1 MDFPGSTDGQKPT
14 AAYSMEALEGLIR
27 DTESTIQ
34 ALAKPAQKD
43 LGSQLDDLKRKFEK
57 TEQIQDRSERNIQ
70 LRILNASFESLR
82 QEVQEEEK
90 DLANAVFG
98 LNVIIESM
106 GAEYAA
112 LENPDTEEK
121 KLVSDAEAAL
131 ATSQQQLEGAKLK
144 WNIFGSKDRAIVRA
158 EEAIKNAEQG
168 IEDARSE
175 AKRRARRRLQNRN
188 MEDSLQDFLY
198 KVEQTSSI
206 MEKRRD
212 DIKQQLAAV
221 QTRKGEAFR
230 IKEESAKAL
239 EALDRELQEKE
250 AELQR
255 EEGLLNTFLNG
266 TPEHAQQDEKIS
278 NLRAEVEDLR
288 GRRNNALILFQSK
301 EKFAAEL
308 EIHERSHMK
317 IRDNHTMWIT
327 ALRSD
332 TQERV
337 VTFKSRL
344 EAMKAMSDQDIA
356 KQLDNVGAVID
367 QANAE
372 YMAAAS
378 QASDDVRM
386 GKIENQPERVAAIA
400 KAQAAQAEAIQKI
413 RLREQEAIRFFKEKY
428 GIDPTETSFF
438 HYGGKAA

>member
-1 MDFPGSTDGQKPT
+1 MVYSGDAGGQGS
-14 AAYSMEALEGLIR
+14 AAPYSMEALEGLIR
-27 DTESTIQ
+27 DTELTIQ
-34 ALAKPAQKD
+34 TMAKPAQRD
-43 LGSQLDDLKRKFEK
+43 LGSQLDELKQKFEE
-57 TEQIQDRSERNIQ
+57 TEKIQDSRERNIQ

-82 QEVQEEEK
+82 SEVQEEER

-98 LNVIIESM
+98 LNVIINSM

-112 LENPDTEEK
+112 LENPSTEEQ

-131 ATSQQQLEGAKLK
+131 ATAQQQLEGAALK
-144 WNIFGSKDRAIVRA
+144 WNIFGSKDRAIARA
-158 EEAIKNAEQG
+158 KEAIKNAEQG

-175 AKRRARRRLQNRN
+175 AKRRARRRLQSRN
-188 MEDSLQDFLY
+188 MEDSLQDFQY
-198 KVEQTSSI
+198 KVEQTISI

-230 IKEESAKAL
+230 IKEEAAKAL

-250 AELQR
+250 AELER

-266 TPEHAQQDEKIS
+266 TSEHAQQDEKIS

-317 IRDNHTMWIT
+317 LRDNHTMWIT

-337 VTFKSRL
+337 TTFKSRL

-356 KQLDNVGAVID
+356 KQLDTVGSTID
-367 QANAE
+367 QANAV
-372 YMAAAS
+372 YMAAAGA
-378 QASDDVRM
+378 ASDEVRM
-386 GKIENQPERVAAIA
+386 EKIENQPERVAAIA
-400 KAQAAQAEAIQKI
+400 KAQAAQAEAIQRI
-413 RLREQEAIRFFKEKY
+413 RLREQEAINDFKKRY

-438 HYGGKAA
+438 HYGDKAA